1 MESDLALPELSKQ
14 THDAYGHALSVP
26 GSLDKL
32 RQRGKWAKPVKL
44 RRPSNLKHAKAAFL
58 RNGTA
63 KAVMGLSKAE
73 STRLWEGLSFR
84 TYAPRPQPVHADGV
98 KDDFEKFWNINDKL
112 ISESS
117 GPLRSFALRV
127 YVPSTPRVVQ
137 QPVPL
142 LLASSKWV
150 RVPAVSVCYLLLPQ
164 KNLRRLERL

>member
-1 MESDLALPELSKQ
+1 M
-14 THDAYGHALSVP
+14 
-26 GSLDKL
+26 
-32 RQRGKWAKPVKL
+32 
-44 RRPSNLKHAKAAFL
+44 
-58 RNGTA
+58 
-63 KAVMGLSKAE
+63 
-73 STRLWEGLSFR
+73 
-84 TYAPRPQPVHADGV
+84 

-142 LLASSKWV
+142 LLVSSKWV
-150 RVPAVSVCYLLLPQ
+150 RVLTMSAAYCHPNVQ